1 MDIGAWQ
8 ATVHGVTK
16 SWTQLKQLH
25 THTHTHTSPSQAL
38 LPIPSPWLLSPAC
51 PAGSLLPSH
60 LGLGQSLQLLG
71 QLLHV
76 TIHHWLLDLEID
88 RRGQEGMNPGSPNLR
103 IPSIFESTHTS

>member
-1 MDIGAWQ
+1 MNIGAWQ

-16 SWTQLKQLH
+16 SRTRLKQL
-25 THTHTHTSPSQAL
+25 HTHTHTSPSQAL